1 MSDTKKTLPVP
12 DESNDSNNAQ
22 PNQALEAL
30 RNKVNNLYHS
40 EPSYKEESQE
50 VVFTGA
56 HSRHQK
62 FIKELQDSKR
72 PQKEKEIIWHNYY
85 LSLDEQDKKRVWHE
99 YYEYQSKLSNKDKID
114 TDLGAKPKQISK
126 VNSSSH
132 ATNSQVFGAVESSS
146 LKQGNAKSLL
156 DIKQKIKNKVA
167 RRDQFN
173 KRQNFQSI
181 IFGMGMGL
189 IVLFIFMFGFFNER
203 FIAPFITPSKT
214 ASSSPIIIDPNDSG
228 KVSPDPRV
236 IIPKINVD
244 VPVVYNLT
252 SNEEAYIQNALNE
265 GVVHYPGTAV
275 PGQKGNVVI
284 VGHSSNNIF
293 NPGKYKFA
301 FVLLNRMQEGDTFI
315 LNYNSQ
321 RYVYKVYKKEVVKPN
336 DVQVMAP
343 QPDKESVATLIT
355 CDPPGTDVNRLV
367 VFGEQ
372 IFPSPDNNV
381 ASNNSDVSSTITE
394 VPGNSPS
401 LLGRIFGW
409 Q

>member
-12 DESNDSNNAQ
+12 DESNDSNNDP
-22 PNQALEAL
+22 PNQILEAL
-30 RNKVNNLYHS
+30 RNKVNNLYIR
-40 EPSYKEESQE
+40 EPNYKEEAKE
-50 VVFTGA
+50 VIYTGT

-62 FIKELQDSKR
+62 FIKELQESKR

-99 YYEYQSKLSNKDKID
+99 YYEYQSKISNMDRID
-114 TDLGAKPKQISK
+114 IDSGTKPKKINQAP
-126 VNSSSH
+126 SSSDSTEDH
-132 ATNSQVFGAVESSS
+132 IFGNMESSN
-146 LKQGNAKSLL
+146 LKQVKVKTLL
-156 DIKQKIKNKVA
+156 AIKQKIKK
-167 RRDQFN
+167 RGSSRDQLN
-173 KRQNFQSI
+173 KKQNFQSI
-181 IFGMGMGL
+181 IFGMSMGL
-189 IVLFIFMFGFFNER
+189 VVLFIFMFGFFNER

-315 LNYNSQ
+315 LNHNSQ

-372 IFPSPDNNV
+372 IFPSPDKNV
-381 ASNNSDVSSTITE
+381 ASNNPDVSSTITE